1 MKDLVREA
9 MQVLH
14 ESQLA
19 EADHLAFTEFLR
31 DLFAVKK
38 LGNWMEEADEAEN
51 EMVSDALLTVI
62 LRSAHISSCLGTTSS
77 LTHSLTQPNPNL
89 IIIPTL
95 TLTLLLG
102 VGGEPGN

>member
-1 MKDLVREA
+1 MREA

-51 EMVSDALLTVI
+51 EMVSKLPAFMFDKSS
-62 LRSAHISSCLGTTSS
+62 RSPSYPHPHPPRPHPHP
-77 LTHSLTQPNPNL
+77 HSHPHPH
-89 IIIPTL
+89 PRCRR
-95 TLTLLLG
+95 
-102 VGGEPGN
+102 